1 MLQGKLPVIT
11 MLCVTLFLPSCKTND
26 GTDESAQIAPLS
38 SETDSSDNVE
48 HPSFDIYN
56 NDENSMDIYNSVVH
70 KDPAYYKAE
79 NGVRYIGLSIS
90 YFEEFGCYTLSDEEV
105 RNLKKGDEL
114 KVDNVLTVVVENIME
129 FPNWEDPNYPSSG
142 INLGNGIESR
152 QKGLITLNNY
162 QFLVHPK
169 AEKRLSG
176 NERHECNADPDH
188 WLLCQ
193 SKYNRYNAAS
203 GIGSPVRIH
212 SERWVPVDNICPF
225 KVCKLTYNGE
235 YEVICEGEYKD
246 LCGSLN
252 KYLPVSRE
260 NCDAII
266 TMNDSKTAIAEILI
280 ITGFRDLKNESSFAD
295 YNSDEGNID
304 ISDSMV
310 YRDPAYYKEENGVKY
325 IGLAGSYSEED
336 RCYALSD
343 EDVRNLKIGDEI
355 KVDNAQ
361 TVHVKTVKEFPD
373 WEDPSAPPEG
383 EMMGT
388 GKTSRP
394 KGLIALNNTYYLVH
408 PKTEIKIDGTVWH
421 ECNAD
426 SSLWLLCE
434 SRFNAASG
442 FGEPIKIHTDRWIP
456 VDNSFKFIICSLTNS
471 GDYDDKCEG
480 EFKDLYDSLM
490 QYAPKDAV
498 AYKAWVTMNESKT
511 AITEMRIII

>member
-26 GTDESAQIAPLS
+26 GTDESAQTAPIL

-48 HPSFDIYN
+48 HPSFDI
-56 NDENSMDIYNSVVH
+56 
-70 KDPAYYKAE
+70 
-79 NGVRYIGLSIS
+79 
-90 YFEEFGCYTLSDEEV
+90 
-105 RNLKKGDEL
+105 
-114 KVDNVLTVVVENIME
+114 
-129 FPNWEDPNYPSSG
+129 
-142 INLGNGIESR
+142 
-152 QKGLITLNNY
+152 
-162 QFLVHPK
+162 
-169 AEKRLSG
+169 
-176 NERHECNADPDH
+176 
-188 WLLCQ
+188 
-193 SKYNRYNAAS
+193 
-203 GIGSPVRIH
+203 
-212 SERWVPVDNICPF
+212 
-225 KVCKLTYNGE
+225 
-235 YEVICEGEYKD
+235 
-246 LCGSLN
+246 
-252 KYLPVSRE
+252 
-260 NCDAII
+260 
-266 TMNDSKTAIAEILI
+266 
-280 ITGFRDLKNESSFAD
+280 

-373 WEDPSAPPEG
+373 WEDTSAPPEG
-383 EMMGT
+383 EIMGT

-408 PKTEIKIDGTVWH
+408 PKTEIKLDGTVWH

-442 FGEPIKIHTDRWIP
+442 FGEPVKIHADRWIP
-456 VDNSFKFIICSLTNS
+456 VDNYFKFIICSLTNS

-480 EFKDLYDSLM
+480 EYKDLYDSLM
-490 QYAPKDAV
+490 QYAPENAET
-498 AYKAWVTMNESKT
+498 YKAWVTMNESKT